1 MDQNDD
7 DPPSDV
13 KNGNRNMSLGGKG
26 NMKSSTSQGGNTGAK
41 VIPKETLTE
50 DDWKTQDL
58 YKKFRGI
65 LNKLTP
71 HKFDTLLEKVKTLN
85 IDTQTRLEGVIDIV
99 FEKAIDEP
107 NFSEAYAAMC
117 KGNMK
122 SSTSQ
127 GGNTGAK
134 VIPKETLT
142 EDDWKTQ
149 DLYKKFRGILNK
161 LTPHKFDTLLEKVKT
176 LNIDTQTRLE
186 GVIDIV
192 FEKAIDEPN
201 FSEAYAAMCKGNMK
215 SSTSQGGNTGAKV
228 IPKETLT
235 EDDWKT
241 QSTPTYENMPF
252 APIQQR
258 PIISDT
264 FMPAFGKGS
273 NLAGVIR
280 SNVPRDVKKNSRN
293 MSLGG
298 KGNMKSSTSQGGNTG
313 AKVIPKETLTEDD
326 WKAQD
331 LYKKFRGIL
340 NKLTPSKFDTLLE
353 KVKTLNIDTQ
363 TRLDLV
369 FEKAIDEP
377 NFSEAYAAMCN
388 KLSMLK
394 VPADKASAPNQYVNF
409 RALITSKCQNQFV
422 TKKVDEQV
430 LKLEKEKVI
439 SECNDPNK
447 KKELQLMLEEE
458 NRRARMRSVGNVR
471 FIGELYKLKMLTS
484 KIMVY
489 CMNHLIEDVLEEEN
503 LECLC
508 ILLTTIR
515 EQVES
520 EAKTQLD
527 SVFEKMQNIIYDRKS
542 NKISSRVRFMIQDV
556 IELRK
561 RRWVVKSVV
570 DSQQQRQIELFN
582 ANPMGGFRNRNE
594 GGRGKRGEGRRQNS
608 NSFQM
613 DNSNNWIL
621 TKRYTIDTSK
631 SKAVNLTINKNLSTV
646 KLAPPAWSPAFS
658 TKTAAQIS
666 SNSMVGLTN
675 NKYSVL
681 EMQPNDSSPI
691 KGSKDTSPTYQA
703 KGASIERS
711 TFTRSDFSSGSGSR
725 PGLVGT
731 ARSSS
736 GSRSVSAAPPT
747 PPVIAEI
754 PGPVTAAVPQDP
766 LPENKKKSVH
776 AMINLALLNPVDD
789 ELIHEIQ
796 RFDTR
801 NHAAVVTEILNM
813 ALEKSQKEI
822 NTIAKLLLHLVS
834 TNTILPVH
842 FELGITETLEFAPDL
857 YIDIPMLYE
866 YLGVIIAPHIE
877 KRHITLLQVFRLSEN
892 IKSAKQG
899 HLLLKAIIRE
909 LRDSMGPTFAKS
921 KWLES
926 NLQFN
931 QWMHDDQ
938 VWHN

>member
-1 MDQNDD
+1 
-7 DPPSDV
+7 
-13 KNGNRNMSLGGKG
+13 
-26 NMKSSTSQGGNTGAK
+26 
-41 VIPKETLTE
+41 
-50 DDWKTQDL
+50 
-58 YKKFRGI
+58 
-65 LNKLTP
+65 
-71 HKFDTLLEKVKTLN
+71 
-85 IDTQTRLEGVIDIV
+85 
-99 FEKAIDEP
+99 
-107 NFSEAYAAMC
+107 
-117 KGNMK
+117 
-122 SSTSQ
+122 
-127 GGNTGAK
+127 
-134 VIPKETLT
+134 
-142 EDDWKTQ
+142 
-149 DLYKKFRGILNK
+149 
-161 LTPHKFDTLLEKVKT
+161 
-176 LNIDTQTRLE
+176 
-186 GVIDIV
+186 
-192 FEKAIDEPN
+192 
-201 FSEAYAAMCKGNMK
+201 
-215 SSTSQGGNTGAKV
+215 
-228 IPKETLT
+228 
-235 EDDWKT
+235 
-241 QSTPTYENMPF
+241 
-252 APIQQR
+252 
-258 PIISDT
+258 
-264 FMPAFGKGS
+264 
-273 NLAGVIR
+273 
-280 SNVPRDVKKNSRN
+280 
-293 MSLGG
+293 
-298 KGNMKSSTSQGGNTG
+298 
-313 AKVIPKETLTEDD
+313 
-326 WKAQD
+326 
-331 LYKKFRGIL
+331 
-340 NKLTPSKFDTLLE
+340 
-353 KVKTLNIDTQ
+353 
-363 TRLDLV
+363 
-369 FEKAIDEP
+369 
-377 NFSEAYAAMCN
+377 
-388 KLSMLK
+388 
-394 VPADKASAPNQYVNF
+394 
-409 RALITSKCQNQFV
+409 
-422 TKKVDEQV
+422 
-430 LKLEKEKVI
+430 
-439 SECNDPNK
+439 
-447 KKELQLMLEEE
+447 MLEEE

-527 SVFEKMQNIIYDRKS
+527 SVLEKMQNIIYDRKS

-556 IELRK
+556 IELRE
-561 RRWVVKSVV
+561 RRWVVKS
-570 DSQQQRQIELFN
+570 
-582 ANPMGGFRNRNE
+582 
-594 GGRGKRGEGRRQNS
+594 
-608 NSFQM
+608 
-613 DNSNNWIL
+613 
-621 TKRYTIDTSK
+621 
-631 SKAVNLTINKNLSTV
+631 NLSTV

-691 KGSKDTSPTYQA
+691 K
-703 KGASIERS
+703 
-711 TFTRSDFSSGSGSR
+711 
-725 PGLVGT
+725 
-731 ARSSS
+731 
-736 GSRSVSAAPPT
+736 
-747 PPVIAEI
+747 
-754 PGPVTAAVPQDP
+754 GPVTAAVPQDP

-926 NLQFN
+926 IFSLINGCMMTSCKSGHSAITESGFKGRGDLKRL
-931 QWMHDDQ
+931 
-938 VWHN
+938 